1 MPTALSLAPLTLAAV
16 LVLSGVAKLGD
27 PQATASM
34 IRLLRLPSFLGAAVV
49 PRSLP
54 LVELL
59 TAALLVTPWRWTY
72 AVGAV
77 LALGLFTVFLV
88 VVARAMTFDPRPTCG
103 CFGRVGDHR
112 INARTVC
119 RNVLLLVLALVA
131 GWVALRGSAA
141 GALVGR
147 YGLADWLWL
156 LLAVALATVAV
167 LVLGSPAGHARP
179 LVRSRRARDRTED
192 RGAAPA
198 EEQDELDY
206 VRSPIPR
213 GVLLDADLG
222 VRSLHQLARQR
233 AQLLVLANCW
243 CGTTVEAVERLP
255 RWRGQL
261 PALEVQ
267 LVHTQRP
274 WDEPRLAGLEGLWW
288 DPGSTVYDAL
298 GAGASPAAVL
308 LGADGL
314 LAGGPVNGVEDI
326 EQFVADI
333 AAELAEADAGA
344 ADAGAGEA
352 GAADAEAT
360 ADAGPGGP

>member
-34 IRLLRLPSFLGAAVV
+34 IRLLRLPSFLGGAVV

-54 LVELL
+54 FVELL
-59 TAALLVTPWRWTY
+59 TAVLLLTPWRWTY
-72 AVGAV
+72 AVGAA
-77 LALGLFTVFLV
+77 LALALFSAFLV
-88 VVARAMTFDPRPTCG
+88 VVARAMTFNPRPTCG

-112 INARTVC
+112 INARTVW
-119 RNVLLLVLALVA
+119 RNVLLLVLALVS

-147 YGLADWLWL
+147 YDLTDWLWL
-156 LLAVALATVAV
+156 LLAVALATVTV
-167 LVLGSPAGHARP
+167 LVLGSPAGH
-179 LVRSRRARDRTED
+179 VRSTRSRAGTKAD
-192 RGAAPA
+192 AAASPEPD
-198 EEQDELDY
+198 EEDY

-213 GVLLDADLG
+213 GVLLAQDLD

-243 CGTTVEAVERLP
+243 CGSTVEAVEQLP
-255 RWRGQL
+255 RWREQL
-261 PALEVQ
+261 PELDVQ

-274 WDEPRLAGLEGLWW
+274 WDEPRLAGLDGVWW

-298 GAGASPAAVL
+298 RGGVSPAAVL

-326 EQFVADI
+326 DEFVGDI
-333 AAELAEADAGA
+333 AAELAGA
-344 ADAGAGEA
+344 SAQAQTAAAETSGA
-352 GAADAEAT
+352 
-360 ADAGPGGP
+360 